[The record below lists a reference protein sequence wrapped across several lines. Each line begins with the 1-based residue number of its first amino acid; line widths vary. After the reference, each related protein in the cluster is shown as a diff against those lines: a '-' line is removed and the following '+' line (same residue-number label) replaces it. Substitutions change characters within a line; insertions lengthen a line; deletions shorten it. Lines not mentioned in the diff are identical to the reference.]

1 MSDDMKNLERMG
13 ERVALELGDGPSESR
28 REAQKRAL
36 LSLVAAS
43 RPAGDGRI
51 LPNLMIAAAV
61 LLVFAL
67 GAMLLYGRET
77 PLKFWVGEQET
88 AGSEGSWVKASAD
101 GVVPIR
107 FDNGSRFELDAR
119 TAVRVVASNME
130 TVKVDLSKG
139 LLRADIKRNGETS
152 WVISAGPYQVTVLG
166 TAFSVDWDADS
177 SILGVSVNKGKVL
190 VRGGHLSEHGIRV
203 QAGKRLVAD
212 GDKGSV
218 AMESISGDSE
228 TADDEEI
235 ASATDTGPPQDR
247 PGMTEDGVAAREAD
261 RSIPP
266 GAAKK
271 GSHIAAKRP
280 ASTVTPAGDSPSWKD
295 LSDAREF
302 AAAVAAARRQGL
314 DELLTTLDAND
325 LWALANAARYAHNAT
340 VSSRALMAV
349 RERFA
354 GSQRAFTAAF
364 MLGRLKL
371 DLEGNPTA
379 ATAWFETYLT
389 EKPSGPLAE
398 EALGRLI
405 DACDKAGRKT
415 EAARNAEI
423 YLSRYD
429 GGLFTKLAR
438 SILRK

>member
-1 MSDDMKNLERMG
+1 MPDDMKNLERMG
-13 ERVALELGDGPSESR
+13 ERVAQELGDGPSELR

-43 RPAGDGRI
+43 RPEGEGRI
-51 LPNLMIAAAV
+51 LPSLMIAAAV
-61 LLVFAL
+61 LLVVAL
-67 GAMLLYGRET
+67 GAMLLYGQET

-88 AGSEGSWVKASAD
+88 VGSEGSWVKASND

-107 FDNGSRFELDAR
+107 FDNGSRFELDTR
-119 TAVRVVASNME
+119 TAVRVLASNME

-139 LLRADIKRNGETS
+139 LLHADIKKNGETN
-152 WVISAGPYQVTVLG
+152 WIISAGPYQVTVLG
-166 TAFSVDWDADS
+166 TAFSVDWDSDS
-177 SILGVSVNKGKVL
+177 SILGVSVDRGKVL
-190 VRGGHLSEHGIRV
+190 VRGGHLSEHGINV

-218 AMESISGDSE
+218 AMESISGDSD
-228 TADDEEI
+228 TADDQEL
-235 ASATDTGPPQDR
+235 ASATDTGSPQDR
-247 PGMTEDGVAAREAD
+247 QGMTDEGVAALEVD
-261 RSIPP
+261 RSIPTP
-266 GAAKK
+266 AKE
-271 GSHIAAKRP
+271 GSRIAVKKSS
-280 ASTVTPAGDSPSWKD
+280 STVTPVGDSPSWKD

-325 LWALANAARYAHNAT
+325 LWALANAARYARDAN
-340 VSSRALMAV
+340 VSARALLAV

-354 GSQRAFTAAF
+354 GSKRASTAAF

-371 DLEGNPTA
+371 DLEGNSTA

-415 EAARNAEI
+415 EAARNAEV

>member
-1 MSDDMKNLERMG
+1 MPDDMKNLERMG
-13 ERVALELGDGPSESR
+13 ERVAQELGDGPSELR

-36 LSLVAAS
+36 LSLVAVS
-43 RPAGDGRI
+43 RPVGDGRI

-130 TVKVDLSKG
+130 NVKVDLSKG
-139 LLRADIKRNGETS
+139 LLHADIKRNGKTN
-152 WVISAGPYQVTVLG
+152 WIISAGPYQVTVLG
-166 TAFSVDWDADS
+166 TAFSVDWDSDS
-177 SILGVSVNKGKVL
+177 SVLGVSVNRGKVL

-212 GDKGSV
+212 GEKGSV
-218 AMESISGDSE
+218 AMESISGDSDK
-228 TADDEEI
+228 ADDEEL
-235 ASATDTGPPQDR
+235 ASAADTGSPQDR
-247 PGMTEDGVAAREAD
+247 PGMTDEGVVEPEAD

-266 GAAKK
+266 SARE
-271 GSHIAAKRP
+271 GSHVAARKS
-280 ASTVTPAGDSPSWKD
+280 ASTVTPAGESPSWKD

-314 DELLTTLDAND
+314 DELLTNLDAND
-325 LWALANAARYAHNAT
+325 LWALANAARYARDAT
-340 VSSRALMAV
+340 VSARALMAV

>member
-1 MSDDMKNLERMG
+1 MPDDMRNLERMG
-13 ERVALELGDGPSESR
+13 ERVAVELGDGPSEVR

-43 RPAGDGRI
+43 RPAGEGRI

-61 LLVFAL
+61 LLAFAL
-67 GAMLLYGRET
+67 GAMLLYGWET

-88 AGSEGSWVKASAD
+88 VGSEGSWVKASAD
-101 GVVPIR
+101 AAVPIR
-107 FDNGSRFELDAR
+107 FDNGSRLKLDAR

-130 TVKVDLSKG
+130 IVKVDLSKG
-139 LLRADIKRNGETS
+139 LLHADVKRNGKTS
-152 WVISAGPYQVTVLG
+152 WIISAGPYQVTVLG
-166 TAFSVDWDADS
+166 TTFSVDWDSDS

-203 QAGKRLVAD
+203 QAGKRLVAN

-218 AMESISGDSE
+218 AMESILEDSD
-228 TADDEEI
+228 TADDGEL
-235 ASATDTGPPQDR
+235 ASAANTGSIGESR
-247 PGMTEDGVAAREAD
+247 PGRTDEGVEVRETDQLIPPAAKGGASVAAKNPANTGT
-261 RSIPP
+261 P
-266 GAAKK
+266 K
-271 GSHIAAKRP
+271 GN
-280 ASTVTPAGDSPSWKD
+280 SPSWKD

-302 AAAVAAARRQGL
+302 SAAVAAAKQQGL
-314 DELLTTLDAND
+314 DELLATLDASD
-325 LWALANAARYAHNAT
+325 LWALANAARYAHDAT
-340 VSSRALMAV
+340 VSARALLAV

-371 DLEGNPTA
+371 DMEGNPTA
-379 ATAWFETYLT
+379 ATAWFETYLK

-415 EAARNAEI
+415 EAVRNAEI
-423 YLSRYD
+423 YLSRYN
-429 GGLFTKLAR
+429 GGLFTKLAK

>member
-1 MSDDMKNLERMG
+1 MPDDMKNLERMG

-43 RPAGDGRI
+43 GPAGDGRI

-107 FDNGSRFELDAR
+107 FDNGSRFQLEAR

-130 TVKVDLSKG
+130 TVKLDLSKG
-139 LLRADIKRNGETS
+139 LLHADIKRNGETS
-152 WVISAGPYQVTVLG
+152 WIISAGPYQVTVLG
-166 TAFSVDWDADS
+166 TVFSVDWDSDS
-177 SILGVSVNKGKVL
+177 SLLGVSVNSGKVL

-212 GDKGSV
+212 GDRGSV
-218 AMESISGDSE
+218 AMESISGDSD
-228 TADDEEI
+228 TADDGEL
-235 ASATDTGPPQDR
+235 ASAADTGSPQDR
-247 PGMTEDGVAAREAD
+247 PGMTDEDVAALEAD

-266 GAAKK
+266 PARE
-271 GSHIAAKRP
+271 GSHVATKKP
-280 ASTVTPAGDSPSWKD
+280 ANTDTPAGDSRSWKD

-325 LWALANAARYAHNAT
+325 LWALSNAARYARDAT
-340 VSSRALMAV
+340 VSARALLAV

-354 GSQRAFTAAF
+354 GSQRAFMAAF

>member
-1 MSDDMKNLERMG
+1 MPDNMKNLERMG
-13 ERVALELGDGPSESR
+13 ERVALELGDGPSELR

-43 RPAGDGRI
+43 RPEGEGRI
-51 LPNLMIAAAV
+51 LPNLMVAAAV
-61 LLVFAL
+61 LLVVAL
-67 GAMLLYGRET
+67 GAMLLYGQET

-88 AGSEGSWVKASAD
+88 VGSEGSWVKASAD

-107 FDNGSRFELDAR
+107 FDNGSRFELDTR
-119 TAVRVVASNME
+119 TAVRVLASNME

-139 LLRADIKRNGETS
+139 LLHADIKKNGETN
-152 WVISAGPYQVTVLG
+152 WIISAGPYQVTVLG
-166 TAFSVDWDADS
+166 TAFSVDWDSDS
-177 SILGVSVNKGKVL
+177 SILGVSVDRGKVL
-190 VRGGHLSEHGIRV
+190 VRGGHLSEHGISV

-218 AMESISGDSE
+218 AMESILGDSD
-228 TADDEEI
+228 TADDQEL
-235 ASATDTGPPQDR
+235 ASATDTGSPQAR
-247 PGMTEDGVAAREAD
+247 QEMTDEGVAALEVD
-261 RSIPP
+261 RSIPTP
-266 GAAKK
+266 VKEGSRIAVKK
-271 GSHIAAKRP
+271 SS
-280 ASTVTPAGDSPSWKD
+280 STVTPAGDSPSWKD

-325 LWALANAARYAHNAT
+325 LWALANAARYARDAT
-340 VSSRALMAV
+340 VSERALLAV